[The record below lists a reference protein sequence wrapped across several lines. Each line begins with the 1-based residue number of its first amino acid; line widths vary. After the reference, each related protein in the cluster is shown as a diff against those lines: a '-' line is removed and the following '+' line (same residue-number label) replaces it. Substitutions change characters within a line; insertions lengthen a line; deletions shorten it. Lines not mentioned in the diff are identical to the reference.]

1 MIITKRRVVSVDDVT
16 AKLDALARRNHVA
29 ARCYEESAA
38 DSMSEFDALK
48 WTSLCSQRR
57 ALLERE
63 SYNTVASSGEM
74 PSPFRLV
81 YGMPQRCAAAG
92 SSIAV
97 QLENQ
102 NGGLNDLAA

>member
-29 ARCYEESAA
+29 AHCYEEAAA

-63 SYNTVASSGEM
+63 NHTAASGCEM

-81 YGMPQRCAAAG
+81 YGTTRRCSANG
-92 SSIAV
+92 SSTSV

-102 NGGLNDLAA
+102 SGGLNDLAA

>member
-1 MIITKRRVVSVDDVT
+1 MIITKRRVVSVDEVT
-16 AKLDALARRNHVA
+16 AKLDALARQNHIVVG
-29 ARCYEESAA
+29 CYAESAA

-63 SYNTVASSGEM
+63 HEAASSGWVM

-81 YGMPQRCAAAG
+81 YGSRSATTGRFM
-92 SSIAV
+92 STH
-97 QLENQ
+97 LENK
-102 NGGLNDLAA
+102 NGGLSELAA